1 MLPNWD
7 TTRAMGEV
15 YTGTKFRTIFA
26 RRAVSG
32 DERLGEL
39 LKWCRRWAAL
49 GLVGDTVG
57 NLSFR
62 TVNGFI
68 INRTAGDLAGITRQ
82 EFVEVLEANR
92 DTRQLT
98 VAGLYEPSSES
109 LMHAGIYAARPE
121 VDAVFHGHS
130 EKLLAQAER
139 LGLPVTMREQPY
151 GTPELV
157 AEIIEVLEGYKL
169 VIMRGHGF
177 VSLGGTM
184 GEAGRSAEDALKKL

>member
-1 MLPNWD
+1 
-7 TTRAMGEV
+7 MGEV
-15 YTGTKFRTIFA
+15 YTGTKFRTVFA

-62 TVNGFI
+62 TINGFI

-82 EFVEVLEANR
+82 EFVEVLEADR
-92 DTRQLT
+92 D
-98 VAGLYEPSSES
+98 GN
-109 LMHAGIYAARPE
+109 
-121 VDAVFHGHS
+121 AVFHGHN
-130 EKLLAQAER
+130 EKLLAEAER
-139 LGLPVTMREQPY
+139 LGLPVTAREQPY

-157 AEIIEVLEGYKL
+157 AEILQVLDGHKL
-169 VIMRGHGF
+169 VIIRQHGF
-177 VSLGGTM
+177 VTLGGTM
-184 GEAGRSAEDALKKL
+184 EEAGRNAEEILQRL

>member
-1 MLPNWD
+1 
-7 TTRAMGEV
+7 MGEV
-15 YTGTKFRTIFA
+15 YTGAKFRTVFA

-68 INRTAGDLAGITRQ
+68 INRTAGDLGGITRQ
-82 EFVEVLEANR
+82 EFVEVLEA
-92 DTRQLT
+92 DGEARQLT
-98 VAGLYEPSSES
+98 VVGLYEPSSES

-121 VDAVFHGHS
+121 V
-130 EKLLAQAER
+130 
-139 LGLPVTMREQPY
+139 
-151 GTPELV
+151 ELV
-157 AEIIEVLEGYKL
+157 AEILQVLDGHKF
-169 VIMRGHGF
+169 VIMRRHGF

-184 GEAGRSAEDALKKL
+184 EEAGRNAEEILKRL

>member
-1 MLPNWD
+1 
-7 TTRAMGEV
+7 MGEV
-15 YTGTKFRTIFA
+15 YTGTKFRTVFA

-39 LKWCRRWAAL
+39 LKWSRRWAAL

-68 INRTAGDLAGITRQ
+68 INRTAGDLGGITRQ
-82 EFVEVLEANR
+82 EFVEVLEADR
-92 DTRQLT
+92 AARQLT

-109 LMHAGIYAARPE
+109 LMHAGIYVARPE

-130 EKLLAQAER
+130 EKLLAAAER
-139 LGLPVTMREQPY
+139 LGLPVTAREQPY
-151 GTPELV
+151 GTAELV
-157 AEIIEVLEGYKL
+157 AEILQVLDGHKL
-169 VIMRGHGF
+169 VIMREHGF

-184 GEAGRSAEDALKKL
+184 EEAGLVAEDVLKKL

>member
-1 MLPNWD
+1 
-7 TTRAMGEV
+7 MGEV
-15 YTGTKFRTIFA
+15 YSGTKFRTVFA

-68 INRTAGDLAGITRQ
+68 INRTAGDLGGITRQ
-82 EFVEVLEANR
+82 EFVEVLEADR
-92 DTRQLT
+92 DARQLT

-109 LMHAGIYAARPE
+109 LMHAGIYAAR
-121 VDAVFHGHS
+121 
-130 EKLLAQAER
+130 
-139 LGLPVTMREQPY
+139 LGLPLTAREQPY

-157 AEIIEVLEGYKL
+157 AEILEVLDGHKL
-169 VIMRGHGF
+169 VIMRDHGF

-184 GEAGRSAEDALKKL
+184 EEAGRVAEDVLKKL

>member
-1 MLPNWD
+1 M
-7 TTRAMGEV
+7 AEV
-15 YTGTKFRTIFA
+15 YIGTKFRTIFA

-62 TVNGFI
+62 TVNGFL
-68 INRTAGDLAGITRQ
+68 INRTAGDLGGITRQ
-82 EFVEVLEANR
+82 EFVEVVAVDR
-92 DTRQLT
+92 DRRELT

-109 LMHAGIYAARPE
+109 LMHAGIYEARPG
-121 VDAVFHGHS
+121 VNAVFHGHHDR
-130 EKLLAQAER
+130 LLAEAER
-139 LGLPVTMREQPY
+139 LGLRVTAREQPY

-157 AEIIEVLEGYKL
+157 AEIMGALDGHNF
-169 VIMRGHGF
+169 VIMRNHGF
-177 VSLGGTM
+177 VSFGKTM
-184 GEAGRSAEDALKKL
+184 DEAGRIAEDVLRRL

>member
-1 MLPNWD
+1 
-7 TTRAMGEV
+7 MGEV
-15 YTGTKFRTIFA
+15 YTGTKFRTVFA

-68 INRTAGDLAGITRQ
+68 INRTAGDLGGITRQ
-82 EFVEVLEANR
+82 EFVEVLEADR
-92 DTRQLT
+92 DARQLT

-130 EKLLAQAER
+130 EKLLAEAER
-139 LGLPVTMREQPY
+139 LGLPVTAREQPY

-157 AEIIEVLEGYKL
+157 AEILQVLDGHKI
-169 VIMRGHGF
+169 VIMRHHGF

-184 GEAGRSAEDALKKL
+184 EEAGRVAEDVLKKL

>member
-1 MLPNWD
+1 
-7 TTRAMGEV
+7 MGEV
-15 YTGTKFRTIFA
+15 YTGTKFRTVFA

-62 TVNGFI
+62 TVSGFI
-68 INRTAGDLAGITRQ
+68 INRTAGDLGGITRQ
-82 EFVEVLEANR
+82 EFVEVLEADR
-92 DTRQLT
+92 DARQLT

-109 LMHAGIYAARPE
+109 MMHAGIYAARPE

-130 EKLLAQAER
+130 EKLLAAAER
-139 LGLPVTMREQPY
+139 LDLTVTAREQPY

-157 AEIIEVLEGYKL
+157 AEILRVLDGHKI
-169 VIMRGHGF
+169 VIMRQHGF

-184 GEAGRSAEDALKKL
+184 EEAGRHAEEILQRL

>member
-1 MLPNWD
+1 
-7 TTRAMGEV
+7 MGEV
-15 YTGTKFRTIFA
+15 YTGTKFRTVFA

-62 TVNGFI
+62 TPNGFI
-68 INRTAGDLAGITRQ
+68 INRTAGDLGGITRQ
-82 EFVEVLEANR
+82 EFVEVLEADR
-92 DTRQLT
+92 AARQLT

-130 EKLLAQAER
+130 EKLLAEAER
-139 LGLPVTMREQPY
+139 LGLPVTEREQPY

-157 AEIIEVLEGYKL
+157 AEILCVLDGHKL
-169 VIMRGHGF
+169 VILRQHGF

-184 GEAGRSAEDALKKL
+184 EEAGRNAEEMLKRL

>member
-1 MLPNWD
+1 
-7 TTRAMGEV
+7 MGEI

-68 INRTAGDLAGITRQ
+68 INRTAGDLGGITRQ
-82 EFVEVLEANR
+82 EFVEVIDADR
-92 DTRQLT
+92 DTRTLT

-109 LMHAGIYAARPE
+109 LMHAGIYAARPG
-121 VDAVFHGHS
+121 VNAVFHGHS
-130 EKLLAQAER
+130 ERLLAEAER
-139 LGLPVTMREQPY
+139 LGLSITAREQPY

-157 AEIIEVLEGYKL
+157 AEMVSALDGHTV
-169 VIMRGHGF
+169 VIMRNHGF
-177 VSLGGTM
+177 VSLGATM
-184 GEAGRSAEDALKKL
+184 DEAGRNVEEMLKRI

>member
-1 MLPNWD
+1 M
-7 TTRAMGEV
+7 AEV
-15 YTGTKFRTIFA
+15 YAGTKFRTVFA

-39 LKWCRRWAAL
+39 LKWCRRWAAM

-68 INRTAGDLAGITRQ
+68 INRTAGDLGGITRQ
-82 EFVEVLEANR
+82 EFVEVIEADR
-92 DTRQLT
+92 DARQLT

-109 LMHAGIYAARPE
+109 LMHAGIYAARLE

-130 EKLLAQAER
+130 ERLLAEAER
-139 LGLPVTMREQPY
+139 LGLPITANEQPY

-157 AEIIEVLEGYKL
+157 GEILNALDGHKF
-169 VIMRGHGF
+169 VIMRNHGF
-177 VSLGGTM
+177 VSLARTM
-184 GEAGRSAEDALKKL
+184 EEAGRKVEEVLKRL

>member
-1 MLPNWD
+1 
-7 TTRAMGEV
+7 MGEV
-15 YTGTKFRTIFA
+15 YTGTKFRTVFA

-68 INRTAGDLAGITRQ
+68 INRTAGDLGGITRQ
-82 EFVEVLEANR
+82 EFVEVLEA
-92 DTRQLT
+92 DGDARQLT

-121 VDAVFHGHS
+121 ANAVFHGHN
-130 EKLLAQAER
+130 EKLLSEAER
-139 LGLPVTMREQPY
+139 LGLPVTAREQPY

-157 AEIIEVLEGYKL
+157 AEILRVLDGHKL
-169 VIMRGHGF
+169 VIIRQHGF

-184 GEAGRSAEDALKKL
+184 EEAGRTAEEILKQL